1 MLNLYKA
8 GDGFVADSILAA
20 EQVQHVIN
28 TPPAATGRRGEDRVA
43 VGGASPL
50 GNLRAYAAAIELAIE
65 RRNRSQVYLRSSRCS
80 MCTSMLGSTRSLRDR
95 VERVPAA
102 TVPCFGPAGPRP
114 LELLRQLGAELRA
127 AGRPSEAKKWEKET
141 HKRDKRMHAYR
152 FFFGDAATR
161 LGHEMPLRLGR
172 LSVGGAS

>member
-1 MLNLYKA
+1 MLRCPRPFTELRAEHALRLSASPPCLSTVLNLYKA
-8 GDGFVADSILAA
+8 GDGFVADSMAA
-20 EQVQHVIN
+20 EQVQHA
-28 TPPAATGRRGEDRVA
+28 AATGRCGEDRVA

-65 RRNRSQVYLRSSRCS
+65 RRNRSQVYLRCSRSS

-114 LELLRQLGAELRA
+114 LELLRHARCRAPSGRA
-127 AGRPSEAKKWEKET
+127 A
-141 HKRDKRMHAYR
+141 
-152 FFFGDAATR
+152 
-161 LGHEMPLRLGR
+161 
-172 LSVGGAS
+172 V